1 MIETLAKLTK
11 SIYFQ
16 CIFKGFVKTP
26 EKTRKPCIK
35 LFTPSK
41 IKVSF
46 SYLLILGDIAINQCK

>member
-16 CIFKGFVKTP
+16 CIFTGFVKTP

>member
-11 SIYFQ
+11 SMYFT
-16 CIFKGFVKTP
+16 GFVKTP

-46 SYLLILGDIAINQCK
+46 SYLLIGDIAINQC